1 MSTRLRKWQA
11 DCLEL
16 AKAHYLLHSDFFLQA
31 TPASGKTRLAAEI
44 ARWLLVEGHI
54 DFVICFAPTREVVAG
69 IQRTFTSV
77 LNQRFGDTLASVG
90 AAYTYQSMEYHPEDF
105 WTLFTEHR
113 TLTIFDEMHHCAGH
127 DPLLSNTWGQQIIQR
142 IQHAATYTLA
152 LSGTPWRSDDLPI
165 ALARYSDPEGKLICD
180 YRYDL
185 QTAIQD
191 GVCRSPRITLIDNP
205 LIRLTEEN
213 ESTAS
218 VRAFSS
224 FQQLLSES
232 PISYEDLL
240 RHDDILN
247 AVLDLGIDRLNQE
260 RNRVPNAGGLVVA
273 TDIEHAH
280 QIAEL
285 LLLKGE
291 SYVVVTSQTPKAHQL
306 IDQYRNNSTR
316 WIVAVSMI
324 SEGTDIQ
331 RLCVCAYLSRIRT
344 ELHYR
349 QVLGRILRKIGDSD
363 DKAWLYVIAEP
374 LLRKYS
380 QRIAED
386 LPEDQAM
393 LQTQKL
399 NIRLEKARSSQMNG
413 TEESESAA
421 SNGQLLSAE
430 STNERE
436 MLSLEP
442 PLLRLSFSEY
452 YRQHLL
458 SLI

>member
-1 MSTRLRKWQA
+1 MSTRLRRWQA
-11 DCLEL
+11 ECLEL
-16 AKAHYLLHSDFFLQA
+16 AKIHYSHHIDFFVQA

-44 ARWLLVEGHI
+44 ARWLLEEKRI

-69 IQRTFTSV
+69 IQRTFSDV

-90 AAYTYQSMEYHPEDF
+90 AAYTYQSMEYHPEEF
-105 WTLFTEHR
+105 WTLFTEYR

-127 DPLLSNTWGQQIIQR
+127 DPLLSNTWGQQIIGR
-142 IQHAATYTLA
+142 IQNAATYTLA
-152 LSGTPWRSDDLPI
+152 LSGTPWRSDELPI
-165 ALARYSDPEGKLICD
+165 ALARYSDPEGKLVCD
-180 YRYDL
+180 YRYEL

-205 LIRLTEEN
+205 LIRLTEET

-224 FQQLLSES
+224 FQQLLGES
-232 PISYEDLL
+232 PVSYEDLL

-247 AVLDLGIDRLNQE
+247 AVLDLGIERLNE
-260 RNRVPNAGGLVVA
+260 TRKSVPNAGGLVVT

-280 QIAEL
+280 QVAAL
-285 LLLKGE
+285 LRIKGE
-291 SYVVVTSQTPKAHQL
+291 SHVVVNSQTPKAHQL
-306 IDQYRNNSTR
+306 IDQYRHNSTR

-349 QVLGRILRKIGDSD
+349 QVLGRILRKIGESD
-363 DKAWLYVIAEP
+363 YKAWLYVISEP

-380 QRIAED
+380 QRIADD
-386 LPEDQAM
+386 LPEDQAT
-393 LQTQKL
+393 LQIKKI
-399 NIRLEKARSSQMNG
+399 NKRLEKARSGKVSGNDVSEAEANDDPLYSD
-413 TEESESAA
+413 EEI
-421 SNGQLLSAE
+421 NQ
-430 STNERE
+430 RE
-436 MLSLEP
+436 MLPVEP
-442 PLLRLSFSEY
+442 PLLTLSFSEY

-458 SLI
+458 SLL

>member
-1 MSTRLRKWQA
+1 MSTRLRKWQSE
-11 DCLEL
+11 CLEL
-16 AKAHYLLHSDFFLQA
+16 AKSHYLLSRDLFVQA

-44 ARWLLVEGHI
+44 TRWLLEEGRI

-69 IQRTFTSV
+69 IQRTFTVV

-105 WTLFTEHR
+105 WALFTEYR
-113 TLTIFDEMHHCAGH
+113 TLTIFDEIHHCAGH

-142 IQHAATYTLA
+142 IQNAATYTLA

-165 ALARYSDPEGKLICD
+165 ALARYSDPEGKVICD

-185 QTAIQD
+185 KSAIKD

-205 LIRLTEEN
+205 LIRLTEES

-218 VRAFSS
+218 VKAFSS

-247 AVLDLGIDRLNQE
+247 AVLDLSIDRLNQE
-260 RNRVPNAGGLVVA
+260 RNSVPNAGGLVVA

-285 LLLKGE
+285 LINKGE

-306 IDQYRNNSTR
+306 IDQYRYNSTR

-349 QVLGRILRKIGDSD
+349 QVLGRILRKMGDSD
-363 DKAWLYVIAEP
+363 DQAWLYVIAEP

-380 QRIAED
+380 QRIADD

-399 NIRLEKARSSQMNG
+399 RLQLEKARSNQICRN
-413 TEESESAA
+413 EESRSVEHDNQSTLAK
-421 SNGQLLSAE
+421 SYNENG
-430 STNERE
+430 
-436 MLSLEP
+436 MLSVEP
-442 PLLRLSFSEY
+442 PLLTLSFSEY
-452 YRQHLL
+452 YHHHLL

>member
-1 MSTRLRKWQA
+1 MSTRLRRWQA
-11 DCLEL
+11 ECLEL
-16 AKAHYLLHSDFFLQA
+16 AKIHYLHHADFFVQA

-44 ARWLLVEGHI
+44 TRWLFEEEHI

-69 IQRTFTSV
+69 IQRTFTVV

-90 AAYTYQSMEYHPEDF
+90 AAYTYQSMEYHPEKF
-105 WTLFTEHR
+105 WALFTEYR

-142 IQHAATYTLA
+142 IQNAATYTLA

-205 LIRLTEEN
+205 LIRLSEEKEN
-213 ESTAS
+213 TAS

-247 AVLDLGIDRLNQE
+247 AVLDLGIERLNQE
-260 RNRVPNAGGLVVA
+260 RNSVPNAGGLVVA

-306 IDQYRNNSTR
+306 IDQYRYNSTR

-349 QVLGRILRKIGDSD
+349 QVLGRILRKMGDSD
-363 DKAWLYVIAEP
+363 DRAWLYVIAEP

-399 NIRLEKARSSQMNG
+399 KLQLEKVRSDQMND
-413 TEESESAA
+413 TEESDSAA
-421 SNGQLLSAE
+421 RNGQPLSAE
-430 STNERE
+430 NINERE

-442 PLLRLSFSEY
+442 PLLTLSFSEY

>member
-1 MSTRLRKWQA
+1 MSTRLRKWQSE
-11 DCLEL
+11 CLEL
-16 AKAHYLLHSDFFLQA
+16 AKSHYLLSSDLFVQA

-44 ARWLLVEGHI
+44 TRWLLEERRI

-69 IQRTFTSV
+69 IQRTFTVV

-105 WTLFTEHR
+105 WALFTEYR
-113 TLTIFDEMHHCAGH
+113 TLTIFDEIHHCAGH

-142 IQHAATYTLA
+142 IQNAATYTLA

-185 QTAIQD
+185 KSAIKD

-218 VRAFSS
+218 VKAFSS

-247 AVLDLGIDRLNQE
+247 AVLDLSIDRLNQE
-260 RNRVPNAGGLVVA
+260 RKSVPNAGGLVVA

-285 LLLKGE
+285 LLNKGE
-291 SYVVVTSQTPKAHQL
+291 SYVVVTSRTPKAHQL
-306 IDQYRNNSTR
+306 IDQYRYNSTR

-349 QVLGRILRKIGDSD
+349 QVLGRILRKMGDSD
-363 DKAWLYVIAEP
+363 DQAWLYVIAEP

-380 QRIAED
+380 QRIADD

-393 LQTQKL
+393 LQTQNL
-399 NIRLEKARSSQMNG
+399 NLRLEQARSQQLNG
-413 TEESESAA
+413 TQRGDSAA
-421 SNGQLLSAE
+421 GNGQSVSAK
-430 STNERE
+430 NINDRE
-436 MLSLEP
+436 MLALEP
-442 PLLRLSFSEY
+442 PMLTLSFSEY